1 MSDAQSLVDL
11 KEGFLEVECRLFAE
25 FEGFFERNGDEFDRL
40 AGAKLSKSREVSFDD
55 CADFWVSA
63 EGRTVRAMDQEL
75 IVGCDLDCAVG
86 RGFGARA
93 GLEVVPELRAMVC
106 PVSPS

>member
-11 KEGFLEVECRLFAE
+11 KEGFLEVECRLFAD
-25 FEGFFERNGDEFDRL
+25 FEGFFERNGGEFDRL
-40 AGAKLSKSREVSFDD
+40 AGAKLGQGREVSFDD

-63 EGRTVRAMDQEL
+63 EGRAVGAVDQEL
-75 IVGCDLDCAVG
+75 VVGCDLDCALC
-86 RGFGARA
+86 RGFGAKVGRELA
-93 GLEVVPELRAMVC
+93 REVRAMVC